1 MEVNG
6 HDENLKDGLGVSE
19 LFEKGEGLTYK

>member
-6 HDENLKDGLGVSE
+6 HDESLCDGLSINE

>member
-1 MEVNG
+1 MDSNG
-6 HDENLKDGLGVSE
+6 YDEKLCDGLGVTE